1 LIAQTKG
8 LGMEGKKILITG
20 SKGLIGHALK
30 SQLQVSGFQVIEIDL
45 RYPQNHSNH
54 GDVRDL
60 KRLEVLSQD
69 CCGIV
74 HLAGVSRVIAGEK
87 NPELCWD
94 MNVNGTHAVLTAAL
108 KSISR
113 PWVIYASSREVY
125 GQQTLLPVKE
135 SAPLLPV
142 NVYAKSKIAA
152 ENAVLEYR
160 AQGLQA
166 AILRFSNVYGSLNDY
181 EDRVIP
187 AFCRA
192 AALGGTIR
200 IDGNHNIFDFT
211 YIEDVVDG
219 IIRAIDA
226 LRQGNDDL
234 PAIHFTT
241 GKGTTLLEAAMLAK
255 KSSNFN
261 ISFQEMP
268 SRIFDVASFYGDP
281 SFALEHLGWKA
292 TVMIEEGINRLVR
305 LFESQSAYAS
315 VACV

>member
-1 LIAQTKG
+1 
-8 LGMEGKKILITG
+8 MEEKKILITG

-30 SQLQVSGFQVIEIDL
+30 SQLQISGFQVIEIDL
-45 RYPQNHSNH
+45 RYPQRHPNH

-60 KRLEVLSQD
+60 KRLEALSQD

-94 MNVNGTHAVLTAAL
+94 MNVNGTHAILAAAL
-108 KSISR
+108 KSPSR

-125 GQQTLLPVKE
+125 GQQILLPVKE
-135 SAPLLPV
+135 SALLSPV

-160 AQGLQA
+160 AQGLQT

-187 AFCRA
+187 AFCKA

-200 IDGNHNIFDFT
+200 IDGSHNVFDFT
-211 YIEDVVDG
+211 YIDDVVEG
-219 IIRAIDA
+219 IISAINV
-226 LRQGNDDL
+226 LEKGRSDL

-241 GKGTTLLEAAMLAK
+241 GKGTTLLEAATFAK
-255 KSSNFN
+255 KSSHFKVL
-261 ISFQEMP
+261 FQEMP
-268 SRIFDVASFYGDP
+268 SRTFDVGRFYGDP
-281 SFALEHLGWKA
+281 SLAFEHLGWRA
-292 TVMIEEGINRLVR
+292 SVMIEEGINRLVR
-305 LFESQSAYAS
+305 LFEAQPVYAS
-315 VACV
+315 ANCV